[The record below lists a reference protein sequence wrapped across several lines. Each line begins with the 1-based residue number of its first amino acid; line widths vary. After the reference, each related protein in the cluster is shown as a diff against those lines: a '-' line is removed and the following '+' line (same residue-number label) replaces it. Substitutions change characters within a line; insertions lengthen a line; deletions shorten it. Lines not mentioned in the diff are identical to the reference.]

1 MVHDKPPAAECK
13 TKTNTKEM
21 GVDNN
26 LDYRSDVSV
35 GFLGGDVSSVVAES
49 LRFDCKQAEGG
60 KYLIKGAGR
69 VCSLS
74 LASGAF
80 RRETPFYSSGRYF
93 YSTTRTPFTL
103 GGWSERASSHHEA
116 GGKDCEEETL
126 QTAFKKLRVDAESVP
141 GAASVPEALAPRAS
155 RASLDDT
162 GGAKPKLS
170 CPKDN
175 WHGCMRKTS
184 RGASRTQRRRRSK
197 SPILHPPK
205 FTYCSASSASALSP
219 PSVCLKHQRLAV
231 PEPAEPRPVAD
242 GRTASSAASSEL
254 SASGHI
260 SPVVFGADAAVSS
273 PSLQEISAAAAVMS
287 PRPDGDVRSSEENG
301 AEKSEGGELG
311 AGAEAA
317 DFRALSELHSGG
329 SADGALVPCS
339 SCAQRSRSDSP
350 RGPEESAQQAAES
363 PCQCRP
369 HGLGWNGVE
378 VYSFTGL
385 RNVIS
390 ECERSL
396 PSHDASRTLSAAAAA
411 ASSPSSSSSSLSS
424 GSPRSCSEQAR
435 AYVDDIT
442 IEDLSGYMEY
452 YLYIPKKMSHMAEM
466 MYT

>member
-1 MVHDKPPAAECK
+1 M
-13 TKTNTKEM
+13 
-21 GVDNN
+21 
-26 LDYRSDVSV
+26 
-35 GFLGGDVSSVVAES
+35 
-49 LRFDCKQAEGG
+49 
-60 KYLIKGAGR
+60 
-69 VCSLS
+69 
-74 LASGAF
+74 
-80 RRETPFYSSGRYF
+80 
-93 YSTTRTPFTL
+93 
-103 GGWSERASSHHEA
+103 EA

-126 QTAFKKLRVDAESVP
+126 QTAFKKLRVDAESMP
-141 GAASVPEALAPRAS
+141 GAASVSEALAPRAS
-155 RASLDDT
+155 RASLDT

-205 FTYCSASSASALSP
+205 FTYCSASAASALSP

-231 PEPAEPRPVAD
+231 PEPAEPRPAAD
-242 GRTASSAASSEL
+242 GRTTSSVASSEL
-254 SASGHI
+254 SASGAAGHI

-273 PSLQEISAAAAVMS
+273 PSLQEIPVAVAAAVMS
-287 PRPDGDVRSSEENG
+287 PRQDGGGCRDVRSSEENG
-301 AEKSEGGELG
+301 AEKSDGGELG

-317 DFRALSELHSGG
+317 DFRALSELHSSG
-329 SADGALVPCS
+329 SAEGAHVPCS
-339 SCAQRSRSDSP
+339 SCAQRSCSDSP
-350 RGPEESAQQAAES
+350 KGPEESAQGTES

-369 HGLGWNGVE
+369 HHLGWNGVE

-396 PSHDASRTLSAAAAA
+396 PSHDASRTLSASSSSNAAAA
-411 ASSPSSSSSSLSS
+411 ASSPSPSSSSSLSS